1 MKNKLIIYT
10 GKRQSGVTTR
20 LVKKAAKTYGPNV
33 TLIGFARNKSMRE
46 ELRRLLSASGV
57 SCSVY
62 VANDSFIEIRDWL
75 DSHPHSAFTELH
87 VIVDDVTP
95 SQLKELMRY
104 SSLGVRVFCGFSND
118 ADLHR

>member
-57 SCSVY
+57 V
-62 VANDSFIEIRDWL
+62 VQ
-75 DSHPHSAFTELH
+75 FT
-87 VIVDDVTP
+87 
-95 SQLKELMRY
+95 
-104 SSLGVRVFCGFSND
+104 
-118 ADLHR
+118 

>member
-1 MKNKLIIYT
+1 
-10 GKRQSGVTTR
+10 
-20 LVKKAAKTYGPNV
+20 
-33 TLIGFARNKSMRE
+33 MRAD
-46 ELRRLLSASGV
+46 LRRLLSASGV

-95 SQLKELMRY
+95 SQLRELMRY
-104 SSLGVRVFCGFSND
+104 SSLGVQVFCGFSND
-118 ADLHR
+118 AVLYR